1 MNKKEILNQLEKI
14 KSLMLCDIFYVDEI
28 CVNACLECN
37 YDDEGCEECNYTGI
51 EEEYQNN
58 EFNNDDMFTGVCKA
72 IELLKNKGL

>member
-51 EEEYQNN
+51 EEE
-58 EFNNDDMFTGVCKA
+58 
-72 IELLKNKGL
+72 